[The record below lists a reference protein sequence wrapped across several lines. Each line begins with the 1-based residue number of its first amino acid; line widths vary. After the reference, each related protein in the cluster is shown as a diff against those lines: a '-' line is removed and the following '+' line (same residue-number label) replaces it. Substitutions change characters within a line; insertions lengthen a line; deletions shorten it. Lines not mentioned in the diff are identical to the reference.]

1 MNDRRDFRRGG
12 LVGPAIL
19 IGLGIVFLLNNLGV
33 LGWSIWETLLRLWPV
48 LLVAAGLD
56 LILGRRSIWGS
67 LLALVLT
74 FAVIAGALW
83 LSGAGVG
90 SAQAPRSQEIAQP
103 LGEVDQAELTI
114 DPGVG
119 RLYVEAASDSPNLVE
134 GTVGLVRREELAQ
147 ESTVQGQRAR
157 FTLRTERA
165 SFGPFTAGWVGQ
177 RLWDLQ
183 LSPRVPLRLKANLG
197 LGEMELDLSELTL
210 EDVDA
215 ELGLGQTVVTL
226 PAEGRFEA
234 RIEGAIGQTVV
245 VIPEGLA
252 ARVRLDTGITARQL
266 PDDYRCADDICTSP
280 HYDTAD
286 DRVDLEVSQA
296 IGNLVIR
303 H

>member
-1 MNDRRDFRRGG
+1 
-12 LVGPAIL
+12 
-19 IGLGIVFLLNNLGV
+19 
-33 LGWSIWETLLRLWPV
+33 
-48 LLVAAGLD
+48 
-56 LILGRRSIWGS
+56 
-67 LLALVLT
+67 
-74 FAVIAGALW
+74 
-83 LSGAGVG
+83 
-90 SAQAPRSQEIAQP
+90 
-103 LGEVDQAELTI
+103 
-114 DPGVG
+114 
-119 RLYVEAASDSPNLVE
+119 
-134 GTVGLVRREELAQ
+134 
-147 ESTVQGQRAR
+147 
-157 FTLRTERA
+157 
-165 SFGPFTAGWVGQ
+165 
-177 RLWDLQ
+177 
-183 LSPRVPLRLKANLG
+183 
-197 LGEMELDLSELTL
+197 MELDLSELTL